1 MFLYIVIPFLGAI
14 LAAVLYIY
22 HNSLE
27 KEDRSERRL
36 PPTDLQKRR
45 EDHTA
50 EVQLKRQQMGMGAA
64 NPQYMHSGLVSQG
77 SQGAVAPSM
86 MASQVM
92 APNIPMQGNY
102 IPP

>member
-45 EDHTA
+45 ENHKA
-50 EVQLKRQQMGMGAA
+50 EV
-64 NPQYMHSGLVSQG
+64 
-77 SQGAVAPSM
+77 
-86 MASQVM
+86 
-92 APNIPMQGNY
+92 
-102 IPP
+102 

>member
-1 MFLYIVIPFLGAI
+1 
-14 LAAVLYIY
+14 
-22 HNSLE
+22 
-27 KEDRSERRL
+27 
-36 PPTDLQKRR
+36 
-45 EDHTA
+45 
-50 EVQLKRQQMGMGAA
+50 MGMGAA

-77 SQGAVAPSM
+77 SQGVVAPSM